1 MDKKNLEEIKKCILN
16 KDYITNEMYIDYIIS
31 EVINRDLIEYIKEVE
46 FNDDKICEFNNQE
59 KLITINPNEI
69 LYENGIKGIPDLV
82 NVISRKE
89 QRTGKLKDKNNYNL
103 YNYFIINHE
112 IEHANQVKLLNRLN
126 PKEHLNE
133 PYIFWRFLLLI
144 KEVLLEN
151 NSIIYLKDMPYKVY
165 HDYYI
170 SEYDANINSYIN
182 TLNFFNSL
190 DIKEINK
197 NIEKFNM
204 IIAKNLLY
212 LYRDIEN
219 KRKLSTPSKNFIKL
233 HNHVR
238 RLLESRN
245 IYNPENF
252 FDIYRGIEKPSLQIE
267 RLKLGF
273 QISKDTYEYLTL
285 VSKEKHKTLNL
296 FNDIMNL

>member
-16 KDYITNEMYIDYIIS
+16 KDYITDEMYIDYIIN

-46 FNDDKICEFNNQE
+46 FDDDKICEFNNQE

-103 YNYFIINHE
+103 YNYFVINHE
-112 IEHANQVKLLNRLN
+112 IEHASQVKLLNTLD
-126 PKEHLNE
+126 PDEHLNE
-133 PYIFWRFLLLI
+133 PYVIWRYLLLLKDI
-144 KEVLLEN
+144 LLEN
-151 NSIIYLKDMPYKVY
+151 NSIIYFNDMPYNTY

-182 TLNFFNSL
+182 TLNFINSL
-190 DIKEINK
+190 DLKEINK

-233 HNHVR
+233 HNHVKK
-238 RLLESRN
+238 LLKSKN

-252 FDIYRGIEKPSLQIE
+252 FDIYKGIEKPSSQIE

-273 QISKDTYEYLTL
+273 QISKDTYKYLTS

>member
-1 MDKKNLEEIKKCILN
+1 MDKKNLEEIKKCILS
-16 KDYITNEMYIDYIIS
+16 KDYITDEMYIDYIIS

-46 FNDDKICEFNNQE
+46 FDDYKMCSFNNQE

-82 NVISRKE
+82 NVISKRE
-89 QRTGKLKDKNNYNL
+89 QKTGKLKDKNSYNL
-103 YNYFIINHE
+103 YNYFVINHE
-112 IEHANQVKLLNRLN
+112 IEHASQVKLLNTLD
-126 PKEHLNE
+126 PDEHLNE
-133 PYIFWRFLLLI
+133 PYIIWRYLLLVKDI
-144 KEVLLEN
+144 LLEN
-151 NSIIYLKDMPYKVY
+151 NSIIYFNDMPYNTY
-165 HDYYI
+165 HDYFI

-182 TLNFFNSL
+182 TLNFINSL
-190 DIKEINK
+190 DLKEINK

-212 LYRDIEN
+212 LYKNIEN
-219 KRKLSTPSKNFIKL
+219 KRKFSTPSKNFIKL
-233 HNHVR
+233 HNHIR
-238 RLLESRN
+238 KLLKNRN

-252 FDIYRGIEKPSLQIE
+252 FDIYKGIEKPSSQIE

-273 QISKDTYEYLTL
+273 QISKDTYKYLTS

>member
-16 KDYITNEMYIDYIIS
+16 KDYITNEMYIDYIIN

-46 FNDDKICEFNNQE
+46 FDDDKICSFNNQE

-112 IEHANQVKLLNRLN
+112 IEHASQVKLLNTLN
-126 PKEHLNE
+126 PDEHLNE
-133 PYIFWRFLLLI
+133 PYVIWRYLLLI
-144 KEVLLEN
+144 KNILLEN
-151 NSIIYLKDMPYKVY
+151 NSIIYFNDTPYNTY
-165 HDYYI
+165 HDYFI

-182 TLNFFNSL
+182 TLNFINSL
-190 DIKEINK
+190 DLKEINK

-212 LYRDIEN
+212 LYRDIEC
-219 KRKLSTPSKNFIKL
+219 KRKISTPSKNFIKL
-233 HNHVR
+233 HNHIR
-238 RLLESRN
+238 KLLKNRN

-252 FDIYRGIEKPSLQIE
+252 FDIYKGIEKPSSQIE

-273 QISKDTYEYLTL
+273 QISKDTYKYLTS

>member
-1 MDKKNLEEIKKCILN
+1 MDKKNLEEIKKCILS
-16 KDYITNEMYIDYIIS
+16 KDYITDEMYIDYIIS

-46 FNDDKICEFNNQE
+46 FDDYKMCSFNNQE

-103 YNYFIINHE
+103 YNYFVINHE
-112 IEHANQVKLLNRLN
+112 IEHASQVKLLNTLD
-126 PKEHLNE
+126 PDEHLNE
-133 PYIFWRFLLLI
+133 PYIIWRYLLLVKDI
-144 KEVLLEN
+144 LLEN
-151 NSIIYLKDMPYKVY
+151 NSIIYFNDMPYNTY

-182 TLNFFNSL
+182 TLNFINSL
-190 DIKEINK
+190 DLKEINK

-212 LYRDIEN
+212 LYRDIEC
-219 KRKLSTPSKNFIKL
+219 KRKISTPSKNFIKL
-233 HNHVR
+233 HNHIR
-238 RLLESRN
+238 KLLKNRN

-252 FDIYRGIEKPSLQIE
+252 FNMYKGIEKPSSQIE

-273 QISKDTYEYLTL
+273 QISKDTYKYLTS

>member
-1 MDKKNLEEIKKCILN
+1 MDKKLLEEIKRCILN
-16 KDYITNEMYIDYIIS
+16 KDYIIDEMYIEYIMS
-31 EVINRDLIEYIKEVE
+31 EVIDRDLTEYIKKVG
-46 FNDDKICEFNNQE
+46 FNDKKINSFNNLE
-59 KLITINPNEI
+59 KLITINHNYI
-69 LYENGIKGIPDLV
+69 LQKGEIPDLA
-82 NVISRKE
+82 NIISNREKK
-89 QRTGKLKDKNNYNL
+89 TGKLKDKNSYNL
-103 YNYFIINHE
+103 YNFFVINHE
-112 IEHANQVKLLNRLN
+112 IEHASQVKLLYSID
-126 PKEHLNE
+126 PIEHLNE
-133 PYIFWRFLLLI
+133 PYTFWRFLLLI
-144 KEVLLEN
+144 REILLED
-151 NSIIYLKDMPYKVY
+151 NSITYLKDMPYSVY
-165 HDYYI
+165 HDYFI

-233 HNHVR
+233 HNHVKK
-238 RLLESRN
+238 LLKSKN

-252 FDIYRGIEKPSLQIE
+252 FDIYKGIEKPSSQIE

-273 QISKDTYEYLTL
+273 QISKDTYKYLTS

>member
-16 KDYITNEMYIDYIIS
+16 KDYITDEMYIDYIIN

-46 FNDDKICEFNNQE
+46 FDDDKICEFNNQE

-103 YNYFIINHE
+103 YNYFVINHE
-112 IEHANQVKLLNRLN
+112 IEHASQVKLLNTLD
-126 PKEHLNE
+126 PDEHLNE
-133 PYIFWRFLLLI
+133 PYVIWRYLLLLKDI
-144 KEVLLEN
+144 LLEN
-151 NSIIYLKDMPYKVY
+151 NSIIYFNDMPYNTY

-182 TLNFFNSL
+182 ALNFINSL
-190 DIKEINK
+190 DLKEINK

-233 HNHVR
+233 HNHVKK
-238 RLLESRN
+238 LLKSKN

-252 FDIYRGIEKPSLQIE
+252 FDIYKGIEKPSSQIE

-273 QISKDTYEYLTL
+273 QISKDTYKYLTS

>member
-16 KDYITNEMYIDYIIS
+16 KDYITDEMYIDYIIN

-46 FNDDKICEFNNQE
+46 FDDDKICEFNNQE

-112 IEHANQVKLLNRLN
+112 IEHASQVKLLNTLD
-126 PKEHLNE
+126 PDEHLNE

-182 TLNFFNSL
+182 TLNFLNNL
-190 DIKEINK
+190 DLREINT
-197 NIEKFNM
+197 NIEKFNT
-204 IIAKNLLY
+204 IIAKNLSY

>member
-16 KDYITNEMYIDYIIS
+16 KDYITDEMYIDYIIN

-46 FNDDKICEFNNQE
+46 FDDDKICEFNNQE

-103 YNYFIINHE
+103 YNYFVINHE
-112 IEHANQVKLLNRLN
+112 IEHASQVKLLNTLD
-126 PKEHLNE
+126 PDEHLNE
-133 PYIFWRFLLLI
+133 PYVIWRYLLLLKDI
-144 KEVLLEN
+144 LLEN
-151 NSIIYLKDMPYKVY
+151 NSIIYFNDMPYNTY

-182 TLNFFNSL
+182 ALNFINSL
-190 DIKEINK
+190 DLKEINK

-219 KRKLSTPSKNFIKL
+219 KRKFSPPIKNFIKL
-233 HNHVR
+233 HNHIR
-238 RLLESRN
+238 KLLKNRN

-252 FDIYRGIEKPSLQIE
+252 FDIYKGIEKPSSQIE

-273 QISKDTYEYLTL
+273 QISKDTYKYLTL

-296 FNDIMNL
+296 FNDIMNI

>member
-16 KDYITNEMYIDYIIS
+16 KDYITDEMYIDYIIN

-46 FNDDKICEFNNQE
+46 FDDDKICSFNNEE

-69 LYENGIKGIPDLV
+69 LYENGMKGIPDLA
-82 NVISRKE
+82 NIINKRE
-89 QRTGKLKDKNNYNL
+89 QKTGKLKDKNNYNL
-103 YNYFIINHE
+103 YNFFIINHE

-182 TLNFFNSL
+182 TLNFLNNL
-190 DIKEINK
+190 DLREINT
-197 NIEKFNM
+197 NIEKFNT

>member
-16 KDYITNEMYIDYIIS
+16 KDYITDEMYIDYIIN

-46 FNDDKICEFNNQE
+46 FDDDKICEFNNQE

-103 YNYFIINHE
+103 YNYFVINHE
-112 IEHANQVKLLNRLN
+112 IEHASQVKLLNTLD
-126 PKEHLNE
+126 PDEHLNE
-133 PYIFWRFLLLI
+133 PYVIWRYLLLLKDI
-144 KEVLLEN
+144 LLEN
-151 NSIIYLKDMPYKVY
+151 NSIIYFNDMPYNTY

-182 TLNFFNSL
+182 ALNFINIL
-190 DIKEINK
+190 DLKEINK

-219 KRKLSTPSKNFIKL
+219 KRKFSPPSKNFIKL
-233 HNHVR
+233 HNHIR
-238 RLLESRN
+238 KLLKNRN

-252 FDIYRGIEKPSLQIE
+252 FDIYKGIEKPSSQIE

-273 QISKDTYEYLTL
+273 QISKDTYKYLTL

-296 FNDIMNL
+296 FNDIMNI

>member
-46 FNDDKICEFNNQE
+46 FDDDKICEFNNQE

-182 TLNFFNSL
+182 TLNFLNNL
-190 DIKEINK
+190 DLREINT
-197 NIEKFNM
+197 NIEKFNT

-296 FNDIMNL
+296 FNDIINL